1 MKSHHQQIIELIEEE
16 AEMLGMAFQND
27 FYGYY
32 SQNNGCV
39 AVHGEFTEFAQL
51 LINVTEKCN
60 DRNIYH
66 GDTLQ
71 YVHNV
76 NMTYYWPKLIRMG
89 HTEGR
94 VLCIGSQPTN
104 LYKMLQEA
112 LDDEEFMK
120 KAEKHIKSLD

>member
-1 MKSHHQQIIELIEEE
+1 MKRHHQQIIELIEEE
-16 AEMLGMAFQND
+16 AEMLGMDFQND

-51 LINVTEKCN
+51 LINVAEKCG

-71 YVHNV
+71 YVYNAS
-76 NMTYYWPKLIRMG
+76 MTYYWPKLIRMKQLSER
-89 HTEGR
+89 HI
-94 VLCIGSQPTN
+94 VKPSN

-112 LDDEEFMK
+112 LDDEEFMQ
-120 KAEKHIKSLD
+120 KAEQHFKTLD